1 MFKLSNQINFTSNN
15 SEPISVASA
24 CNEVATVD
32 GEITSFQ
39 DQGDELMGAMSI
51 DYLNGQ
57 KIIFDIDEDK
67 EIRPLDG
74 WEGELLDIEFNNI
87 NSEGLK
93 ENLVGIDSS
102 ALNVAETESGSV
114 YAVKAAASF
123 LINSKRKYYRLGP
136 FIAYIGPNNIGRI
149 RGIVGARLPAYMMV
163 ADKQIAMGFL
173 RSYMEAMTIGRAA
186 RALGKGIVMVD
197 GALKSP
203 SFGPSS
209 AALAQVMNRWKEN
222 IKFMGISK
230 TTHLRPIR
238 PFYSA
243 LARLDGMKYADITE
257 VINSISHGEYGRKYL
272 VKFTDDGF
280 VFRVD
285 LPYGLEPDLTFA
297 SLKRSEVM
305 SNGYPESLKIAH
317 LLSIFSNAELMGV
330 RGKVASRASKV
341 LFGEDIRR
349 VLLGSLH
356 IR

>member
-1 MFKLSNQINFTSNN
+1 MAVTG
-15 SEPISVASA
+15 VGD
-24 CNEVATVD
+24 EVAAAEAESVR
-32 GEITSFQ
+32 FQ
-39 DQGDELMGAMSI
+39 DLGEELMGAMSI
-51 DYLNGQ
+51 EYLRGE
-57 KIIFDIDEDK
+57 KVIFDIDEDK

-74 WEGELLDIEFNNI
+74 WEEELLDIEFNNI

-93 ENLVGIDSS
+93 EDVVAIDSS
-102 ALNVAETESGSV
+102 ALNIAETENGSI

-123 LINSKRKYYRLGP
+123 LINNRRRYYRLGP

-149 RGIVGARLPAYMMV
+149 RGIVGAKLPAYMMV

-173 RSYMEAMTIGRAA
+173 RSYVESMTIGRAA
-186 RALGKGIVMVD
+186 RALERGIVMVD
-197 GALKSP
+197 GAFKSP

-209 AALAQVMNRWKEN
+209 AALAQVMSRWKDS

-243 LARLDGMKYADITE
+243 LARLDGMKYADITN

-272 VKFTDDGF
+272 VKFADDGF

-285 LPYGLEPDLTFA
+285 LPYELEPDLAFA
-297 SLKRSEVM
+297 SLKRSEMM

-317 LLSIFSNAELMGV
+317 LLSIFSNAELLGV
-330 RGKVASRASKV
+330 RGRVASRASKV